1 MLVLSVALAAGV
13 PLLLN
18 QAWRPWVYRGLT
30 VLIVSCP
37 CSLVISTPVT
47 VVASIARA
55 ARNGV
60 LIKAGTY
67 LEALGTV
74 KAVAMDKTGTVTQ
87 GKLTVDQV
95 ILRPGNSVTAGD
107 LLGIA
112 AAVESRSE
120 HPLARAIVD
129 EAQAKGVRFVPG
141 ENFTSIRG
149 KGAYATVNNETA
161 YVGSENLFAGLGI
174 DMPAYLQETA
184 DKFRSQ
190 GKTVVFVGSGRDVLG
205 AVCLS
210 DAIRPE
216 ARDAISELLEKGK
229 EVVMLTGDNRATAAV
244 VAAEAGIGKVEA
256 GLMPGDKVAY
266 IRKLMD
272 EFEHVAM
279 VGDGA
284 NDAPSLA
291 AASVGIAMGKG
302 TDVALETAGIALMKN
317 DLRTVPWAIGLAGKA
332 RSLIVQNVAFS
343 IAIKL
348 LALVMVFGG
357 VLPLWLAVLADSG
370 AAVLVTFNGL
380 RILRHPGVSDTKG

>member
-1 MLVLSVALAAGV
+1 
-13 PLLLN
+13 
-18 QAWRPWVYRGLT
+18 
-30 VLIVSCP
+30 
-37 CSLVISTPVT
+37 
-47 VVASIARA
+47 
-55 ARNGV
+55 
-60 LIKAGTY
+60 
-67 LEALGTV
+67 
-74 KAVAMDKTGTVTQ
+74 
-87 GKLTVDQV
+87 
-95 ILRPGNSVTAGD
+95 
-107 LLGIA
+107 
-112 AAVESRSE
+112 
-120 HPLARAIVD
+120 
-129 EAQAKGVRFVPG
+129 
-141 ENFTSIRG
+141 
-149 KGAYATVNNETA
+149 VNNETA